1 MRALLI
7 FNPQATSTSRL
18 RRDVLVRALAS
29 EIELKVVETRYRG
42 HAAALASDAAREGL
56 DLVVTLGGDGTV
68 NETVNGLMNSP
79 VAGSP
84 GFSRMVA
91 HDDIADKLPALASI
105 PGGNGNVFI
114 RSLGLPADP
123 IDATGHI
130 LAGLSSG
137 RTRSIGLGLA
147 GDRYFTFSA
156 GLGLDAEVVRAIEGL
171 RASGRKASDA
181 LYVWLTFRQYYSVTD
196 RKQPA
201 LTLERPGHPPV
212 NDVFL
217 GVVSNT
223 SPWTYVG
230 NHPVNPSPLASF
242 DTGLDVF
249 ALRRLRTVSTLRVV
263 GQMFS
268 DGRKLTH
275 GRYVL
280 NLHDEPELTLR
291 SSRPIA
297 MQVDGEYMGEH
308 ECVAFRSV
316 PRALRVVV

>member
-7 FNPQATSTSRL
+7 FNPRATSTSRL
-18 RRDVLVRALAS
+18 RRDVLVRALRS
-29 EIELKVVETRYRG
+29 EIELEVVETRYRG

-68 NETVNGLMNSP
+68 NETVNGLMR
-79 VAGSP
+79 SP
-84 GFSRMVA
+84 GLDLPEAAA
-91 HDDIADKLPALASI
+91 HGNTADKLPALASI
-105 PGGNGNVFI
+105 PGGMGNVFI

-147 GDRYFTFSA
+147 GDRYFTFNA

-171 RASGRKASDA
+171 RASGRKASDT
-181 LYVWLTFRQYYSVTD
+181 LYVWLTIRQYYSITD
-196 RKQPA
+196 RKHPA
-201 LTLERPGHPPV
+201 LTIERPGRPPV
-212 NDVFL
+212 GGVFL

-223 SPWTYVG
+223 APRTYVG
-230 NHPVNPSPLASF
+230 NHPVNPSPQASF

-249 ALRRLRTVSTLRVV
+249 ALRRLRTVSTVKVLS
-263 GQMFS
+263 QMFS
-268 DGRKLTH
+268 DREESPNGS
-275 GRYVL
+275 YVT
-280 NLHDEPELTLR
+280 NLHDEPELILR
-291 SSRPIA
+291 STRPIA
-297 MQVDGEYMGEH
+297 FQVDGEYMGEH
-308 ECVAFRSV
+308 SCVSFRSV

>member
-1 MRALLI
+1 VRALLI

-18 RRDVLVRALAS
+18 RLDVLVRALAS
-29 EIELKVVETRYRG
+29 EIELEVVETRYRG
-42 HAAALASDAAREGL
+42 HAAGLASDAARKGL

-84 GFSRMVA
+84 GLAGVTA
-91 HDDIADKLPALASI
+91 HGDTAGKLPALASI

-181 LYVWLTFRQYYSVTD
+181 LYIWLTIRQYYSITD
-196 RKQPA
+196 RKYPA
-201 LTLERPGHPPV
+201 LTLERPGHAPV
-212 NDVFL
+212 GDVFL

-230 NHPVNPSPLASF
+230 NHPLNPSPLASF
-242 DTGLDVF
+242 DSGLDVF
-249 ALRRLRTVSTLRVV
+249 ALRRLRTVSTLRVL
-263 GQMFS
+263 GQMIS
-268 DGRKLTH
+268 DGRRFTK
-275 GRYVL
+275 GRHVL
-280 NLHDEPELTLR
+280 NLHDESRLTLR

-316 PRALRVVV
+316 PHALRVVV